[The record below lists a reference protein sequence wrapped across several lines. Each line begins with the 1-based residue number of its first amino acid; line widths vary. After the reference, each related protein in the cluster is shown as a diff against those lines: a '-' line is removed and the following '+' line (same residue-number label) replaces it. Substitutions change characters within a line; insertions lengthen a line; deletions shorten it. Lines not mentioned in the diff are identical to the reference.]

1 MYVYIK
7 KIMLKRKSLDKHG
20 SCNTIRAHYIRKFL
34 RITDFQAIECSL
46 SYVND
51 AETLE
56 Y

>member
-34 RITDFQAIECSL
+34 RITDFQPIECSL